1 MKFTPNEPHVTVA
14 LVLGGAFGQF
24 ADPIDWVARQFGL
37 DLKVDRV
44 QLAESLAMKG
54 GGVSSASRAYAEALA
69 SDKRTKM
76 SIEMFGRC
84 EGRLVALCA
93 FSFNPARLTLK
104 QIEERAVDTIVLKD
118 TIVLND
124 RTVLGVQCTTGGG
137 PKSIDGLTAENAIVR
152 LLPLNIFSR
161 PYFQDKIE
169 LIENDKKLEVLDAG
183 DAAVIKLVKPWL
195 FYDAPPRRKSKK
207 PIALL
212 PF

>member
-1 MKFTPNEPHVTVA
+1 MKFTPSEPHVTVA

-24 ADPIDWVARQFGL
+24 GDPLDWVARQFGL
-37 DLKVDRV
+37 DIKVDRA

-104 QIEERAVDTIVLKD
+104 QIEERAID

-137 PKSIDGLTAENAIVR
+137 PKSIEGLTAENAIVR

-183 DAAVIKLVKPWL
+183 DAVVIKLVKPWL
-195 FYDAPPRRKSKK
+195 FYDAPPKRKSKK